1 MDDSNL
7 DFKSANNTL
16 NESKINLPPKLNSST
31 FGIKTDESDTIAL
44 QQFAY
49 RAKFAEQI
57 SQEMRMPSQIT
68 FEDDFA
74 KNRNTNNNR
83 GFYSNDIL
91 DESGDHGDSGQQS
104 QGFESEMRVPRKI
117 TLDPNDNARQS
128 VSSLSPINEINL
140 LSEEGAAKNDIH
152 AVKDFF

>member
-74 KNRNTNNNR
+74 NRNTNNR
-83 GFYSNDIL
+83 GFYSTRNDIL